1 MVDEATE
8 STGTISLLT
17 AIAALRE
24 HFSRHFDRGW
34 LAMIID
40 DLPIDFATLR
50 QIRQLLTVTEVYPE
64 DLDSVRFGAEQLRHF
79 AVGLRR
85 YLLPV
90 LKERLGVSELLP
102 TRPRF
107 DDAQRVHRQLLCL
120 SFPYNLTRLE
130 ELTTELLSLTDSW
143 SLDTQSW

>member
-1 MVDEATE
+1 MADVATH
-8 STGTISLLT
+8 SISSISLLT
-17 AIAALRE
+17 TIAALRE

-40 DLPIDFATLR
+40 DLPIDFTTLR

-64 DLDSVRFGAEQLRHF
+64 DLSTVRFGADQLRHF
-79 AVGLRR
+79 AADLRR

-90 LKERLGVSELLP
+90 IRERLGVSELLP
-102 TRPRF
+102 SRPRL
-107 DDAQRVHRQLLCL
+107 DEVQRVHRQLLCL

-130 ELTTELLSLTDSW
+130 ELTTELLSLTDASI
-143 SLDTQSW
+143 QA

>member
-1 MVDEATE
+1 MVDVATE
-8 STGTISLLT
+8 SASTISLLT

-40 DLPIDFATLR
+40 DLPIDFTTLR
-50 QIRQLLTVTEVYPE
+50 QIRQLLTVTEVHPE

-107 DDAQRVHRQLLCL
+107 DDAQRLHRQLLCL

-130 ELTTELLSLTDSW
+130 ELTTELLSLADSW
-143 SLDTQSW
+143 SLNMQSW